1 MDTHVKIF
9 DTTLRDGEQAP
20 GCSMNLDEK
29 VEVAKQLELLG
40 VDIIEAGFAI
50 SSPGDFKS
58 VETVAGVIKNSR
70 VASLARAVQKDIDV
84 AYDAIRNAVSP
95 RIHVFL
101 ATSPIHMQ
109 HKLKMTPD
117 QVIERIRNSVAY
129 AKTLCSDIQFSAED
143 AMRSDKEFLALAIQ
157 TAIDAGASV
166 VNIPDTV
173 GYITPEEM
181 YSRIR
186 YLFET
191 VRGIEKVD
199 VAVHCH
205 NDLGMAVANSLAG
218 VKAGARQVEGTIN
231 GIGERAGNAAIE
243 EVVMA
248 LKTRK
253 PFFGCETRIDTK
265 QINRTSKL
273 IYNIIGQSPAINKPI
288 IGANA
293 FAHEAGI
300 HQHGVLAEKST
311 YEIMVPEEIG
321 ITKNNLVIGKHS
333 GKHAIADKL
342 RELGYTFTE
351 EQLAGYYEKIIAL
364 SDKKKFV
371 TDSDIEAIV
380 NNRAMNDGV
389 YRLEHFDVHTSMNS
403 TSACVVRLRKG
414 DEILEEV
421 SLGQGPINA
430 AYNAIDKITGGLCEE
445 MSNYNIHSVSDGN
458 DALGE
463 VTVKMR
469 AKEKIVTGRGLSTDI
484 IESSILAYIN
494 GINKLSSIV

>member
-29 VEVAKQLELLG
+29 VEIAKQLELLG

-70 VASLARAVQKDIDV
+70 VASLARAVQKDIDT
-84 AYDAIRNAVSP
+84 AYEAVKNAVSP

-117 QVIERIRNSVAY
+117 QVIERIKNSVSY

-143 AMRSDKEFLALAIQ
+143 AMRSDKEFLALAVQ
-157 TAIDAGASV
+157 TAIEAGAAV

-186 YLFET
+186 YLYET
-191 VRGIEKVD
+191 VKGIEKVD

-218 VKAGARQVEGTIN
+218 VKAGARQVECTIN
-231 GIGERAGNAAIE
+231 GIGERAGNAALE

-253 PFFGCETRIDTK
+253 PFFGCESRIDTK

-273 IYNIIGQSPAINKPI
+273 VYNIIGHTPAINKPI

-300 HQHGVLAEKST
+300 HQHGVLADKST

-333 GKHAIADKL
+333 GKHAIADKI
-342 RELGYTFTE
+342 RELGYTFDE
-351 EQLAGYYEKIIAL
+351 NQLASYYEKIIDL
-364 SDKKKFV
+364 SDKKKFI

-380 NNRAMNDGV
+380 NNREMNEGV
-389 YRLEHFDVHTSMNS
+389 YKLEHFDVHTSMNS
-403 TSACVVRLRKG
+403 TSACVVKLRKG
-414 DEILEEV
+414 NEILEEV

-430 AYNAIDKITGGLCEE
+430 AYNAIDKITGGICEE
-445 MSNYNIHSVSDGN
+445 MNSYNIHSISDGN

-469 AKEKIVTGRGLSTDI
+469 AKDKTVTGRGLSTDI
-484 IESSILAYIN
+484 IESSILAYVN
-494 GINKLSSIV
+494 GINKLSSMV

>member
-29 VEVAKQLELLG
+29 VEIAKQLELLG

-70 VASLARAVQKDIDV
+70 VASLARAVQKDIDT
-84 AYDAIRNAVSP
+84 AYEAVKNAVSP

-117 QVIERIRNSVAY
+117 QVIERIKNSVSY

-143 AMRSDKEFLALAIQ
+143 AMRSDKEFLALAVQ
-157 TAIDAGASV
+157 TAIEAGANV

-181 YSRIR
+181 YSRIH
-186 YLFET
+186 YLYET
-191 VRGIEKVD
+191 VKGIEKVD

-218 VKAGARQVEGTIN
+218 VKAGARQVECTIN
-231 GIGERAGNAAIE
+231 GIGERAGNAALE

-253 PFFGCETRIDTK
+253 PFFGCESRIDTK

-273 IYNIIGQSPAINKPI
+273 VYNIIGHTPAINKPI

-300 HQHGVLAEKST
+300 HQHGVLADKST

-333 GKHAIADKL
+333 GKHAIADKI
-342 RELGYTFTE
+342 RELGYTFDE
-351 EQLAGYYEKIIAL
+351 NQLASYYEKIIDL
-364 SDKKKFV
+364 SDKKKFI

-380 NNRAMNDGV
+380 NNREMNEGV
-389 YRLEHFDVHTSMNS
+389 YKLEHFDVHTSMNS
-403 TSACVVRLRKG
+403 TSACVVKLRKG
-414 DEILEEV
+414 NEILEEV

-430 AYNAIDKITGGLCEE
+430 AYNAIDKITGGICEE
-445 MSNYNIHSVSDGN
+445 MSSYNIHSVSDGN

-469 AKEKIVTGRGLSTDI
+469 AKDKTVTGRGLSTDI
-484 IESSILAYIN
+484 IESSILAYVN
-494 GINKLSSIV
+494 GINKLSSMI

>member
-29 VEVAKQLELLG
+29 VEIAKQLELLG

-70 VASLARAVQKDIDV
+70 VASLARAVQKDIDT
-84 AYDAIRNAVSP
+84 AYEAVKNAVSP

-117 QVIERIRNSVAY
+117 QVIERIKNSVSY

-143 AMRSDKEFLALAIQ
+143 AMRSDKEFLALAVQ
-157 TAIDAGASV
+157 TAIEAGAAV

-186 YLFET
+186 YLYET
-191 VRGIEKVD
+191 VKGIEKVD

-218 VKAGARQVEGTIN
+218 VKAGARQVECTIN
-231 GIGERAGNAAIE
+231 GIGERAGNAALE

-253 PFFGCETRIDTK
+253 PFFGCESRIDTK

-273 IYNIIGQSPAINKPI
+273 VYNIIGHTPAINKPI

-300 HQHGVLAEKST
+300 HQHGVLADKST

-333 GKHAIADKL
+333 GKHAIADKI
-342 RELGYTFTE
+342 RELGYTFDE
-351 EQLAGYYEKIIAL
+351 NQLASYYEKIIDL
-364 SDKKKFV
+364 SDKKKFI

-380 NNRAMNDGV
+380 NNREMNEGV
-389 YRLEHFDVHTSMNS
+389 YKLEHFDVHTSMNS
-403 TSACVVRLRKG
+403 TSACVVKLRKG
-414 DEILEEV
+414 NEILEEV

-430 AYNAIDKITGGLCEE
+430 AYNAIDKITGGICEE
-445 MSNYNIHSVSDGN
+445 MSSYNIHSISDGN

-469 AKEKIVTGRGLSTDI
+469 AKDKTVTGRGLSTDI
-484 IESSILAYIN
+484 IESSILAYVN
-494 GINKLSSIV
+494 GINKLSSMV

>member
-29 VEVAKQLELLG
+29 VEIAKQLELLG

-70 VASLARAVQKDIDV
+70 VASLARAVQKDIDT
-84 AYDAIRNAVSP
+84 AYEAVKNAVSP

-117 QVIERIRNSVAY
+117 QVIERIKNSVSY
-129 AKTLCSDIQFSAED
+129 AKTLCSDIQFSSED
-143 AMRSDKEFLALAIQ
+143 AMRSDKEFLALAVQ
-157 TAIDAGASV
+157 TAIEAGANV

-181 YSRIR
+181 YSRIH
-186 YLFET
+186 YLYET
-191 VRGIEKVD
+191 VKGIEKVD

-218 VKAGARQVEGTIN
+218 VKAGARQVECTIN
-231 GIGERAGNAAIE
+231 GIGERAGNAALE

-253 PFFGCETRIDTK
+253 PFFGCESRIDTK

-273 IYNIIGQSPAINKPI
+273 VYNIIGHTPAINKPI

-300 HQHGVLAEKST
+300 HQHGVLADKST

-333 GKHAIADKL
+333 GKHAIADKI
-342 RELGYTFTE
+342 RELGYTFDE
-351 EQLAGYYEKIIAL
+351 NQLASYYEKIIDL
-364 SDKKKFV
+364 SDKKKFI

-380 NNRAMNDGV
+380 NNREMNEGV
-389 YRLEHFDVHTSMNS
+389 YKLEHFDVHTSMNS
-403 TSACVVRLRKG
+403 TSACVVKLRKG
-414 DEILEEV
+414 NEILEEV

-430 AYNAIDKITGGLCEE
+430 AYNAIDKITGGICEE
-445 MSNYNIHSVSDGN
+445 MSSYNIHSVSDGN

-469 AKEKIVTGRGLSTDI
+469 AKDKTVTGRGLSTDI
-484 IESSILAYIN
+484 IESSILAYVN
-494 GINKLSSIV
+494 GINKLSSMI

>member
-29 VEVAKQLELLG
+29 VEIAKQLELLG

-58 VETVAGVIKNSR
+58 VEIVAGVIKNSR
-70 VASLARAVQKDIDV
+70 VASLARAVQKDIDT
-84 AYDAIRNAVSP
+84 AYEAVKNAVSP

-117 QVIERIRNSVAY
+117 QVIERIKNSVSY

-143 AMRSDKEFLALAIQ
+143 AMRSDKEFLALAVQ
-157 TAIDAGASV
+157 TAIEAGAAV

-186 YLFET
+186 YLYET
-191 VRGIEKVD
+191 VKGIEKVD

-218 VKAGARQVEGTIN
+218 VKAGARQVECTIN
-231 GIGERAGNAAIE
+231 GIGERAGNAALE

-253 PFFGCETRIDTK
+253 PFFGCESRIDTK

-273 IYNIIGQSPAINKPI
+273 VYNIIGHTPAINKPI

-300 HQHGVLAEKST
+300 HQHGVLADKST

-333 GKHAIADKL
+333 GKHAIADKI
-342 RELGYTFTE
+342 RELGYTFDE
-351 EQLAGYYEKIIAL
+351 NQLASYYEKIIDL
-364 SDKKKFV
+364 SDKKKFI

-380 NNRAMNDGV
+380 NNREMSEGV
-389 YRLEHFDVHTSMNS
+389 YKLEHFDVHTSMNS
-403 TSACVVRLRKG
+403 TSACVVKLRKG
-414 DEILEEV
+414 NEILEEV

-430 AYNAIDKITGGLCEE
+430 AYNAIDKITGGICEE
-445 MSNYNIHSVSDGN
+445 MNSYNIHSISDGN

-469 AKEKIVTGRGLSTDI
+469 AKDKTVTGRGLSTDI
-484 IESSILAYIN
+484 IESSILAYVN
-494 GINKLSSIV
+494 GINKLSSMV